1 MELWMIGLLVAA
13 AVGVVAYFGFRSKS
27 APKVEE
33 DYRYPPKHVSDI
45 PTRTVGEGLPNLSG
59 PVTTGPGIVPIT
71 GTGTPTLTINGINYP
86 TPAPRPDDAIVP
98 IVVRGPLKRLVI
110 EAVDVPHPEEDN
122 RDEAAN
128 RIPHGGAYTGF
139 GTGYL
144 EVSVPR
150 KEQARVTLSSKTPEE
165 FRIAADG
172 TTVADEGVARTD
184 ELASVLVSIHTAPS
198 RQSKT
203 GERVDTPVMVRLTT
217 TPSVKAVA
225 GVDARFYVRFVPA
238 DGSRPFSVLFW
249 E

>member
-1 MELWMIGLLVAA
+1 MEPWMIGLLVAA

-27 APKVEE
+27 EPKVEE
-33 DYRYPPKHVSDI
+33 DYRYPPKHVPDI

-86 TPAPRPDDAIVP
+86 TPPPRADDAIVP
-98 IVVRGPLKRLVI
+98 IVVRGPLKKLVI
-110 EAVDVPHPEEDN
+110 EAVDVPHANEDY
-122 RDEAAN
+122 RETAAD
-128 RIPHGGAYTGF
+128 RLDWGGAFTGF
-139 GTGYL
+139 GSGEL
-144 EVSVPR
+144 SVSVPR
-150 KEQARVTLSSKTPEE
+150 KEQARVSLSSKAPEE
-165 FRIAADG
+165 FHLEPDG
-172 TTVADEGVARTD
+172 TPVPDQGAARTD
-184 ELASVLVSIHTAPS
+184 ELGPVLVTVLTKPS
-198 RQSKT
+198 KNAKS
-203 GERVDTPVMVRLTT
+203 GERFDAPVLIRLTT